1 MTPALALVLG
11 LTALPV
17 SASAEATARQAQTA
31 QPPTTSSTPVVVAN
45 GEGIVKR
52 APDRAWVTV
61 TAESRAKTPQ
71 EAQKLNAA
79 AMSSV
84 LQKLKGAGI
93 ADEAIQTSA
102 YDLQPEYD
110 YNDGRQ
116 TLRGYVAR
124 NSLEVRVDALPRLGE
139 IIDLAVGSGATMI
152 SGVRFDLKDRS
163 AIEREALRM
172 AVADARRRAEAMAEG
187 ADMKVAG
194 IVRIEEHGAVV
205 MPPPR
210 PVMAMRAEVAQER
223 PATPV
228 APGELEVRAS
238 VTLTVALR

>member
-1 MTPALALVLG
+1 MTTALALVLG
-11 LTALPV
+11 LTALTV
-17 SASAEATARQAQTA
+17 QAAPQ
-31 QPPTTSSTPVVVAN
+31 QVPPSTPVVVTN

-61 TAESRAKTPQ
+61 AAESRAKTPQ

-93 ADEAIQTSA
+93 AEEAIRTAA

-124 NSLEVRVDALPRLGE
+124 NSLDVRVDALPKLGE
-139 IIDLAVGSGATMI
+139 IIDLAVGSGATTI
-152 SGVRFDLKDRS
+152 SGIRFDLKDRS
-163 AIEREALRM
+163 AVEREALRM
-172 AVADARRRAEAMAEG
+172 AVADARRRADAAAEG
-187 ADMKVAG
+187 ANMKVTG
-194 IVRIEEHGAVV
+194 IIRIEEQAATV

-210 PVMAMRAEVAQER
+210 PTMAMRAEMVQVET
-223 PATPV
+223 TPV
-228 APGELEVRAS
+228 APGELEIRAT
-238 VTLTVALR
+238 VTLTSALR

>member
-1 MTPALALVLG
+1 VTTALAFVLG
-11 LTALPV
+11 FTALAPQ
-17 SASAEATARQAQTA
+17 ST
-31 QPPTTSSTPVVVAN
+31 QPPPSASTPVVVAT
-45 GEGIVKR
+45 GEGVVKR

-93 ADEAIQTSA
+93 SEEAIQTAA

-110 YNDGRQ
+110 YNNGRQ

-124 NSLEVRVDALPRLGE
+124 NSLDVRVDALPKLGE
-139 IIDLAVGSGATMI
+139 IIDLAVGSGATMV

-163 AIEREALRM
+163 AVEREALRI
-172 AVADARRRAEAMAEG
+172 AVADARGRAEALAAG

-194 IVRIEEHGAVV
+194 IVRIEEQAAAV

-210 PVMAMRAEVAQER
+210 PVMAMRAEMAQQQT
-223 PATPV
+223 TPV
-228 APGELEVRAS
+228 APGELEIRAA
-238 VTLTVALR
+238 VTLTAAIR

>member
-1 MTPALALVLG
+1 VTTALAFVLG
-11 LTALPV
+11 LTALAPQ
-17 SASAEATARQAQTA
+17 SA
-31 QPPTTSSTPVVVAN
+31 QPPPSPSTPVVVAT
-45 GEGIVKR
+45 GEGVVKR

-93 ADEAIQTSA
+93 SEDAIQTAA

-110 YNDGRQ
+110 YNNGRQ

-124 NSLEVRVDALPRLGE
+124 NSLDVRVDALPKLGE
-139 IIDLAVGSGATMI
+139 IIDLAVGSGATMV
-152 SGVRFDLKDRS
+152 SGVRFDLKDRK
-163 AIEREALRM
+163 AVEREALRM
-172 AVADARRRAEAMAEG
+172 AVADARGRAEALAAG

-194 IVRIEEHGAVV
+194 IVRIEEQGAAV

-210 PVMAMRAEVAQER
+210 PVMAMRAEMAQQQT
-223 PATPV
+223 TPV
-228 APGELEVRAS
+228 APGELEIRAA
-238 VTLTVALR
+238 VTLTAALR

>member
-1 MTPALALVLG
+1 VP
-11 LTALPV
+11 
-17 SASAEATARQAQTA
+17 QAQTA
-31 QPPTTSSTPVVVAN
+31 PSTPVVVTN

-61 TAESRAKTPQ
+61 AAESRAKTPQ

-93 ADEAIQTSA
+93 AEEAIRTAA
-102 YDLQPEYD
+102 YDLQPEWD
-110 YNDGRQ
+110 FNDGRQ

-124 NSLEVRVDALPRLGE
+124 NSLDVRVDALPKLGE

-163 AIEREALRM
+163 AVEREALRL
-172 AVADARRRAEAMAEG
+172 AVADARGRAEAAAAG

-194 IVRIEEHGAVV
+194 ILRIEEQATMVA
-205 MPPPR
+205 PPR
-210 PVMAMRAEVAQER
+210 PMMAMRAEMVQQQT
-223 PATPV
+223 TPV
-228 APGELEVRAS
+228 APGELEIRAA
-238 VTLTVALR
+238 VTLTAALR

>member
-1 MTPALALVLG
+1 MTPAFALVLG
-11 LTALPV
+11 LAALP
-17 SASAEATARQAQTA
+17 ASAFAEAASGQAPPPQSPSA
-31 QPPTTSSTPVVVAN
+31 QSTPVVVTT

-71 EAQKLNAA
+71 DAQKQNAA

-110 YNDGRQ
+110 YRDGRQ

-124 NSLEVRVDALPRLGE
+124 NSLDVRVDALPKLGE
-139 IIDLAVGSGATMI
+139 IIDLAVGSGATTI
-152 SGVRFDLKDRS
+152 GGIRFDLKDRD
-163 AIEREALRM
+163 AVEREALRL
-172 AVADARRRAEAMAEG
+172 AVANARRRAEAAAEG
-187 ADMKVAG
+187 ANMKVAA
-194 IVRIEEHGAVV
+194 IIRIEEHAATV

-210 PVMAMRAEVAQER
+210 PMMAMRSEMLEVKT
-223 PATPV
+223 TPV
-228 APGELEVRAS
+228 APGELEIRAS
-238 VTLTVALR
+238 VTVTSALR

>member
-11 LTALPV
+11 LTALTP
-17 SASAEATARQAQTA
+17 AAQS
-31 QPPTTSSTPVVVAN
+31 PPAPSTPVVVTT

-71 EAQKLNAA
+71 DAQKLNAA

-93 ADEAIQTSA
+93 ADEAIQTAA

-124 NSLEVRVDALPRLGE
+124 NSLDVRVDALPKLGE

-163 AIEREALRM
+163 AIEREALRL
-172 AVADARRRAEAMAEG
+172 AVADARRRAEAAAEG

-194 IVRIEEHGAVV
+194 IIKIEEHAATVI
-205 MPPPR
+205 PPPR
-210 PVMAMRAEVAQER
+210 PMMAMRAEVAQER
-223 PATPV
+223 TTPV
-228 APGELEVRAS
+228 APGELEIRAT
-238 VTLTVALR
+238 VTVTSALR

>member
-1 MTPALALVLG
+1 VTSALALVLG
-11 LTALPV
+11 LTALTP
-17 SASAEATARQAQTA
+17 TA
-31 QPPTTSSTPVVVAN
+31 QSPPAPSAPVVVTT

-71 EAQKLNAA
+71 DAQKQNAA

-93 ADEAIQTSA
+93 PDEAIQTSA

-110 YNDGRQ
+110 YNNGRQ

-124 NSLEVRVDALPRLGE
+124 NSLDVRVDALPKLGE

-152 SGVRFDLKDRS
+152 SGIRFDLKDRS
-163 AIEREALRM
+163 AVERDALRI
-172 AVADARRRAEAMAEG
+172 AVADARRRADAAAEG

-194 IVRIEEHGAVV
+194 IIRIEEQAATV

-210 PVMAMRAEVAQER
+210 PMMAMRAEMAMSAE
-223 PATPV
+223 PPI
-228 APGELEVRAS
+228 APGELEVKARVVMTSAI
-238 VTLTVALR
+238 R

>member
-1 MTPALALVLG
+1 MTTALAFVLG
-11 LTALPV
+11 FTALAPQ
-17 SASAEATARQAQTA
+17 ST
-31 QPPTTSSTPVVVAN
+31 QPSPSPSTPVVVAT
-45 GEGIVKR
+45 GEGVVKR

-93 ADEAIQTSA
+93 SEEAIQTAA

-110 YNDGRQ
+110 YNNGRQ

-124 NSLEVRVDALPRLGE
+124 NSLDVRVDALPKLGE
-139 IIDLAVGSGATMI
+139 IIDLAVGSGATMV
-152 SGVRFDLKDRS
+152 SGVRFDLKDRK
-163 AIEREALRM
+163 AVEREALRM
-172 AVADARRRAEAMAEG
+172 AVADARGRAEALAAG

-194 IVRIEEHGAVV
+194 IVRIEEQGAAV

-210 PVMAMRAEVAQER
+210 PVMAMRAEMAQQQT
-223 PATPV
+223 TPV
-228 APGELEVRAS
+228 APGELEIRAA
-238 VTLTVALR
+238 VTLTAALR

>member
-11 LTALPV
+11 LTALSA
-17 SASAEATARQAQTA
+17 SASAEAAAGQAQTA
-31 QPPTTSSTPVVVAN
+31 QPPAAPSTPVVVTT
-45 GEGIVKR
+45 GVGIVKR

-93 ADEAIQTSA
+93 ADEAIQTA
-102 YDLQPEYD
+102 EYDLQPQYD

-124 NSLEVRVDALPRLGE
+124 NSLDVRVDALPKLGE
-139 IIDLAVGSGATMI
+139 IIDLAVGSGATTI

-163 AIEREALRM
+163 AIEREALRL
-172 AVADARRRAEAMAEG
+172 AVADARRRAEAAAEG

-194 IVRIEEHGAVV
+194 IIRIEEHTATV
-205 MPPPR
+205 MPPR
-210 PVMAMRAEVAQER
+210 PVMAMRAEAAQQ
-223 PATPV
+223 PTTPV

-238 VTLTVALR
+238 VTVTSALR

>member
-1 MTPALALVLG
+1 MTSALAFVLG
-11 LTALPV
+11 LTALAV
-17 SASAEATARQAQTA
+17 SAQSPAT
-31 QPPTTSSTPVVVAN
+31 PPVPVVVTT

-71 EAQKLNAA
+71 DAQKQNAA

-93 ADEAIQTSA
+93 PDEAIQTSA

-110 YNDGRQ
+110 YNNGRQ

-124 NSLEVRVDALPRLGE
+124 NSLDVRVDTLPKLGE

-152 SGVRFDLKDRS
+152 SGIRFDLKDRS
-163 AIEREALRM
+163 AVEREALRI
-172 AVADARRRAEAMAEG
+172 AVADARRRADAAAEG
-187 ADMKVAG
+187 ANMKVVG
-194 IVRIEEHGAVV
+194 IIRIEEQAATV

-210 PVMAMRAEVAQER
+210 PMMAMRAEMAQEKT
-223 PATPV
+223 TPV
-228 APGELEVRAS
+228 APGELEIRAS
-238 VTLTVALR
+238 VTVTSALR